1 MSCVVCH
8 RAIAC
13 LKIANALNP
22 NDREVLVNL
31 GISQVN
37 ELSGAKV
44 DPPRFS
50 IPTRTHT
57 TNRVPRVCG
66 VCGVCRVCDC
76 QACLYFAQWLRLS
89 PYSSVLPQDLEKEIA
104 KQGALRSHSCELV
117 CQQV

>member
-1 MSCVVCH
+1 VCRVSWE

-44 DPPRFS
+44 DPPRFTLS
-50 IPTRTHT
+50 YLIPVLPFPLTRT
-57 TNRVPRVCG
+57 
-66 VCGVCRVCDC
+66 
-76 QACLYFAQWLRLS
+76 QL
-89 PYSSVLPQDLEKEIA
+89 
-104 KQGALRSHSCELV
+104 
-117 CQQV
+117 